1 MCLAHF
7 VVKAEFKQMK
17 KILVIIPTYNE
28 SENIL
33 RIIPEVLKY
42 SDEKN
47 EFNILVVDDN
57 SPDGTAEMVS
67 KMNHPGVNVLKREK
81 KLGLGTAYVAGF
93 KYAIKNNY
101 DFVFEMDADF
111 SHDPKYIPSFIE
123 KLDEGYDVVVGSR
136 YIYGVSV
143 INWPIRRLIL
153 SYMANI
159 YTRLVTGLKVRDT
172 TAGYVCYKVS
182 ALKQLD
188 LDKIKSNGYSFQIEM
203 KFKMFKKGFSIA
215 EVPIIFIDRRAGE
228 SKMSKKVVREAYF
241 MVWKLKFRSIF
252 NKL

>member
-1 MCLAHF
+1 MN
-7 VVKAEFKQMK
+7 

-33 RIIPEVLKY
+33 KIIPEILKY

-47 EFNILVVDDN
+47 SFNILVVDDN
-57 SPDGTAEMVS
+57 SPDGTASLVEGLQDTRV
-67 KMNHPGVNVLKREK
+67 KVLKREK
-81 KLGLGTAYVAGF
+81 KLGLGTAYVTGF
-93 KYAIKNNY
+93 KYAIEKNY

-111 SHDPKYIPSFIE
+111 SHDPKYIPGFIE
-123 KLDEGYDVVVGSR
+123 KLNEGYDLVVGSR
-136 YIYGVSV
+136 YVLGVSV

-159 YTRLVTGLKVRDT
+159 YTRMITGLKVKDT

-182 ALKQLD
+182 SLKQLN
-188 LDKIKSNGYSFQIEM
+188 LDNIKSNGYSFQIEM
-203 KFKMFKKGFSIA
+203 KFKMYKKGFKIV
-215 EVPIIFIDRRAGE
+215 EIPIIFIDRRAGE